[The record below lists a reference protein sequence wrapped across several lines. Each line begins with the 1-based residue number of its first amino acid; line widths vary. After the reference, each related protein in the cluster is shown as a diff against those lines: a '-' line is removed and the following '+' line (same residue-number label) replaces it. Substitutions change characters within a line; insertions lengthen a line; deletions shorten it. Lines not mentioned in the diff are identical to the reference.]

1 MEEIVYCDVE
11 LNKKIVIIRT
21 VILVTMRKTTNKEMD
36 TLLRLYNVMTW
47 YVFVNIYL
55 GKYSVNLKLKST
67 LI

>member
-47 YVFVNIYL
+47 VFVNIYL